1 MATLTQTQPSKLAL
15 DSVNLTNSV
24 LHPVLN
30 IPAKQQASLLGERT
44 HHYGTVPSLRLNT
57 VEHRQR
63 IPAAEQIDFRVRLLR
78 KLRQGWK
85 NDETEARFLEIV
97 DRVESDGAALFGGLI
112 DPAMFEKLIA
122 AYDKVQAHSGNAAFM
137 HSYINLA
144 HEHDFFLGGDY
155 IEAFSHPLLVS
166 VVSYLVGGAIRIVE
180 FRGKNTDPISINAQD
195 NMLHVDNT
203 PFKEEYKVLLNWRRG
218 QAKGPS
224 GQNFTFLPWTHKGNR
239 DININKQG
247 EPWSSERDSLF
258 VTDDSIDGLFDFQKS
273 VKGVS
278 RVVEARHPDQPL
290 SVLFPAGALVHHRY
304 RTEDG
309 DPRSC
314 IITAFHL
321 SSKHPGHISE
331 LPPITGRKKTLIEFL
346 VGHQDEGSAEEFLD
360 LLLGESP
367 RVESKLEELFQP
379 GHPSQLIETASLS
392 LSGDK
397 LAQWRKTVMHAPSP
411 IVHKLNNGLRLSE
424 MDFGNLKAL
433 AEKLA
438 SVMDY
443 DKHCNLQMILYED
456 GREEIRKPGRKII
469 GERKK
474 DAITSRLRPWIS
486 DLGSASFSASDLIE
500 PQTLR
505 ILCDAVAELASNLI
519 QVPSSGEN
527 RTEDWNQ
534 LQGQA
539 KIFGSLSRLMTDL
552 GEAIM
557 RCEGV
562 EAFVV
567 TSLFLFLTSEEIYSH
582 LSSSDKAV
590 IRFVIVLFLRNY
602 VAAVLLVEANIS

>member
-15 DSVNLTNSV
+15 DSVDLANSV
-24 LHPVLN
+24 VHPVLN
-30 IPAKQQASLLGERT
+30 IPPKQQASLLSERT
-44 HHYGTVPSLRLNT
+44 QYHGEVPSLHLNT
-57 VEHRQR
+57 
-63 IPAAEQIDFRVRLLR
+63 IDFRVRLLR
-78 KLRQGWK
+78 KLREGWK

-97 DRVESDGAALFGGLI
+97 SRVDSDGAALFGGLI
-112 DPAMFEKLIA
+112 DPAKFEKLIE
-122 AYDKVQAHSGNAAFM
+122 AYDKVQAQAGNAAFM

-144 HEHDFFLGGDY
+144 LQHDFFLGGDY

-218 QAKGPS
+218 QVKGPS

-239 DININKQG
+239 AINFNSQG

-258 VTDDSIDGLFDFQKS
+258 VTDESIDGLFEFQKR

-290 SVLFPAGALVHHRY
+290 SCLFPAGALVHQRY

-321 SSKHPGHISE
+321 SKKHPGHISE
-331 LPPITGRKKTLIEFL
+331 LPPVTGRKKTLIEFL
-346 VGHQDEGSAEEFLD
+346 VGHQDEGSDDEFLD
-360 LLLGESP
+360 VLLGESP
-367 RVESKLEELFQP
+367 RVEDKLEELFQP
-379 GHPSQLIETASLS
+379 DHPSKLIETASLA
-392 LSGDK
+392 LSDDR
-397 LAQWRKTVMHAPSP
+397 LAVWRETVKHAPSP

-424 MDFGNLKAL
+424 MDFSNLETL
-433 AEKLA
+433 TEKLA
-438 SVMDY
+438 AVMDY

-474 DAITSRLRPWIS
+474 DAITKRLGPWLS
-486 DLGSASFSASDLIE
+486 DLGPASFSASDMIE

-505 ILCDAVAELASNLI
+505 ILCDAVAELAGNLTG
-519 QVPSSGEN
+519 VPSSVSN
-527 RTEDWNQ
+527 RTEEWNN
-534 LQGQA
+534 LTGQT

-552 GEAIM
+552 GEAIT
-557 RCEGV
+557 RTEGI

-567 TSLFLFLTSEEIYSH
+567 TSLFLFLASEEIYSH
-582 LSSSDKAV
+582 LSSSDKTV

-602 VAAVLLVEANIS
+602 IAAVLLVESNMS